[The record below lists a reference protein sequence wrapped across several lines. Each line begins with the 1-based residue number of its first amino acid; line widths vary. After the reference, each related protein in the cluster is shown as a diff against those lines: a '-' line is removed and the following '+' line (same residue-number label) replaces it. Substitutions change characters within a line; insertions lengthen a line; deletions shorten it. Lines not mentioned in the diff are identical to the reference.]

1 MVKYVSESSQGFTH
15 GGRRFWPCVEGD
27 VYGNTGDANVYV
39 YVWFIDSSHTVLE
52 PGQVIA
58 NFVTTKKAPVRT

>member
-1 MVKYVSESSQGFTH
+1 MAVGGF
-15 GGRRFWPCVEGD
+15 GPAQRGD

-58 NFVTTKKAPVRT
+58 NFVTTKKGSRPDLRI

>member
-1 MVKYVSESSQGFTH
+1 MAVGGF
-15 GGRRFWPCVEGD
+15 GPAQRGD
-27 VYGNTGDANVYV
+27 VYGNTRDANVYV